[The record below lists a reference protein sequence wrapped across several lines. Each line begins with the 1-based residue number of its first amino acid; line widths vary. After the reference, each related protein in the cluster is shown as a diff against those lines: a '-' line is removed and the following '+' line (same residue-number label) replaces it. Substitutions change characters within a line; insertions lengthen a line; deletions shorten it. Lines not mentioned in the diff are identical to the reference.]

1 MKRLFSLLT
10 AFALAAALCAPVM
23 ADDVTTPD
31 VTAPTPTP
39 TAAIDTTSS
48 DGVYVSAY
56 SVTDTAGGEV
66 TTVQVGDKINIVLKV
81 VDHASARYCVKPE
94 EISARINSAVFTY
107 TGTGEIGQLF
117 DSNDDPN
124 ATRLQNVR
132 NGSASPEEVAANA
145 QYNYY
150 SYVILFRDVIYN
162 GGGNTCPSTCPIWTP
177 PSRCSS
183 SASRWASAWTR
194 TRRPRPTCLCAPP
207 ATATASPQGRRSTSP
222 SASTP
227 PTAMRTSTTSS
238 SR

>member
-1 MKRLFSLLT
+1 M
-10 AFALAAALCAPVM
+10 
-23 ADDVTTPD
+23 
-31 VTAPTPTP
+31 
-39 TAAIDTTSS
+39 
-48 DGVYVSAY
+48 
-56 SVTDTAGGEV
+56 
-66 TTVQVGDKINIVLKV
+66 
-81 VDHASARYCVKPE
+81 
-94 EISARINSAVFTY
+94 FTY

-132 NGSASPEEVAANA
+132 NGSASPEEIAANA

-162 GGGNTCPSTCPIWTP
+162 GGGNTLPINLSYLDTAKP
-177 PSRCSS
+177 LQQFSVTLGQCVDKDQ
-183 SASRWASAWTR
+183 
-194 TRRPRPTCLCAPP
+194 
-207 ATATASPQGRRSTSP
+207 TATASPQGRRSTSP